1 MIIAD
6 RYVYDP
12 TNDRLGKGGF
22 GSVFKALD
30 QQTQQTVALKFV
42 PQSKLPAR
50 YSLAEETLRL
60 KSLTHPNLVKY
71 YDVILKAFENIAGEK
86 DFMQIGVMEYVNG
99 GDLGAYMKMPF
110 ARQALKIKSLLI
122 GILEGLAY
130 LHSHKII
137 HRDIKPQNILLAI
150 EGQQITPKIADFS
163 LSKQLSN
170 ELTSVS
176 AAVGTYEYMSPEQ
189 LGRGDS
195 KVGITTD
202 IWAFGVLMYQLLTQ
216 NLPFGSRRKGDTDGE
231 IVANIIDTQFVPDF
245 SEIDPEYQTIIKK
258 CLEKNPGQRFQN
270 ADEILVLLRPPHSAI
285 PLNSLSL
292 TLPEI
297 NSFFSE
303 IKEETE
309 ETPLKPS
316 TEDPLQTIYQ
326 ADDSPQ
332 AFLEG
337 LPTQQPSK
345 ETIDFQAE
353 VTHASDV
360 PPSFGS
366 KNDKENQ
373 EESDSNV
380 HNNTELFLADN
391 TLLDPAASSASD
403 KSKQASAQD
412 ETLLDHKTQDLAQN
426 QKDSETEVSKKQ
438 PNYAP
443 LFAMIVM
450 LLLALLGWAW
460 AKGYFNYKNTQTQE
474 ALNKEDSLAISA
486 KNTDTL
492 QNTNPYTDK
501 RTNKKPSND
510 NATIKKTTNTANNTQ
525 NKPTKTTSSKT
536 ETSGNTTTTTTKP
549 NKETE
554 TTTSPSPNT
563 TTSTN
568 TQIRYDY
575 EEEGSLGKIVSKNG
589 LYGFI
594 DKNGAVLVP
603 LQYQDFAYPQ
613 EGLAAVK
620 QGNKWGFINLQNQ
633 VVIPFRYDRPGVFRN
648 GRAQV
653 SIGDRDFYIDK
664 KGNPVN

>member
-6 RYVYDP
+6 RYVYEP
-12 TNDRLGKGGF
+12 TSDRLGKGGF
-22 GSVFKALD
+22 GSVFKAFD
-30 QQTQQTVALKFV
+30 QQTQRTVALKFV
-42 PQSKLPAR
+42 PQSKLPTR
-50 YSLAEETLRL
+50 YSLTEETQRL
-60 KSLTHPNLVKY
+60 KSLAHPNLVKY
-71 YDVILKAFENIAGEK
+71 YDVILKDFENMAGEK
-86 DFMQIGVMEYVNG
+86 DSMQIGVMEYVNG

-150 EGQQITPKIADFS
+150 EGQTMAPKIADFS
-163 LSKQLSN
+163 LSKRLSN

-216 NLPFGSRRKGDTDGE
+216 KLPFGSRRKGDTDGQ

-245 SEIDPEYQTIIKK
+245 SEIDPEYQAIVKK
-258 CLEKNPGQRFQN
+258 CLEKNPSQRFQN
-270 ADEILVLLRPPHSAI
+270 ADEILALLRPPHSVVQNNA
-285 PLNSLSL
+285 LTF

-297 NSFFSE
+297 NSFFNE

-309 ETPLKPS
+309 EDLPKKIE
-316 TEDPLQTIYQ
+316 EDPLQTIYQ
-326 ADDSPQ
+326 PNTHPPSAID
-332 AFLEG
+332 E
-337 LPTQQPSK
+337 LPTLLPPK
-345 ETIDFQAE
+345 ETIRFQHE
-353 VTHASDV
+353 VTQASDV
-360 PPSFGS
+360 PPSFAS
-366 KNDKENQ
+366 KNEGEKTINSEEHLHKQKEIY
-373 EESDSNV
+373 
-380 HNNTELFLADN
+380 
-391 TLLDPAASSASD
+391 
-403 KSKQASAQD
+403 D
-412 ETLLDHKTQDLAQN
+412 ETLLDQAPSSAPEKEQHSHIQDLPQN
-426 QKDSETEVSKKQ
+426 LSDFEKENPQKQ

-443 LFAMIVM
+443 FFAVFVM
-450 LLLALLGWAW
+450 LLLALLGWAG
-460 AKGYFNYKNTQTQE
+460 AKGYLSYKNTQAQHTP
-474 ALNKEDSLAISA
+474 NKEDSLAISL
-486 KNTDTL
+486 NDTDTL
-492 QNTNPYTDK
+492 KN
-501 RTNKKPSND
+501 
-510 NATIKKTTNTANNTQ
+510 TNTATTVNENQTTHNTINNKTNSTNTNTQ
-525 NKPTKTTSSKT
+525 P
-536 ETSGNTTTTTTKP
+536 EP
-549 NKETE
+549 
-554 TTTSPSPNT
+554 

-568 TQIRYDY
+568 TNQSENSSTSTTTNPSKEEKPTTSPTPNTQTTNIRYDY
-575 EEEGSLGKIVSKNG
+575 EEEGRLGKIVSKNG

-594 DKNGAVLVP
+594 DKSGVVLVP

-653 SIGDRDFYIDK
+653 SIGNRDFYIDK
-664 KGNPVN
+664 NGNPMN